1 MKRHSNKIILISVIL
16 TFSLLISAQYAAAT
30 TRKEL
35 LEEFC
40 LSNQH
45 SSGAFLDSPSGVST
59 DDNTLSEFTT
69 YANLFVLAQI
79 DPDLEKLDDVGII
92 RSFLRDKYTQFS
104 DVGAGDI
111 SQVYYAYFAGLIVG
125 VNYTEEMKQDA
136 SRELFVLQ
144 NQTNSGF
151 GSIES
156 LIPTLAE
163 TYFAVRL
170 LNEFETINETDTENI
185 GDFVLSCWD
194 ETSLAFS
201 SVRINDKM
209 FSIFFFRL

>member
-1 MKRHSNKIILISVIL
+1 MLKYRTVLGFRTMKRHSNKIILISVIL

-69 YANLFVLAQI
+69 YANLFILAQI

-111 SQVYYAYFAGLIVG
+111 SQVYYAYFAGLIPDV
-125 VNYTEEMKQDA
+125 EIA
-136 SRELFVLQ
+136 
-144 NQTNSGF
+144 
-151 GSIES
+151 
-156 LIPTLAE
+156 
-163 TYFAVRL
+163 TY
-170 LNEFETINETDTENI
+170 
-185 GDFVLSCWD
+185 
-194 ETSLAFS
+194 
-201 SVRINDKM
+201 
-209 FSIFFFRL
+209 